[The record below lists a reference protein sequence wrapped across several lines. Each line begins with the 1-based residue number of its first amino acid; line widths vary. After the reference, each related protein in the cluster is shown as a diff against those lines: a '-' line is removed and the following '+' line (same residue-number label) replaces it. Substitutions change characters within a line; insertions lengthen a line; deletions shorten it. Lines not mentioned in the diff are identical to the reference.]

1 MLTGGSLMLA
11 LGCAIAWVSI
21 HWEQRFAMLVLGLSV
36 AGAGLA
42 LPYAS
47 APRVGLATLGQTQ
60 VGKGSGMLN
69 SCSFLGGTVGI
80 TLGGLVFTS
89 AGFSGV
95 LVLLGLSA
103 LLAAALSLRLRTS

>member
-1 MLTGGSLMLA
+1 ML
-11 LGCAIAWVSI
+11 I
-21 HWEQRFAMLVLGLSV
+21 LGLSV

-47 APRVGLATLGQTQ
+47 APRVGLATLLQTQ

-80 TLGGLVFTS
+80 TLGGLVFIS

-103 LLAAALSLRLRTS
+103 LLAAALSLRLRSA